1 MSDRARNSMKD
12 RRIVAWDAAMTSARD
27 LLRVDDSM
35 GAFRMLERAHI
46 LGQQKIITHLKTH
59 LWMLRAAWAS
69 KDTREI
75 CGQVFRLFLTPIGHL
90 TGRLPVGNTG
100 RSNVSAF
107 LPMSI
112 PADMAHFFDT
122 PSD

>member
-1 MSDRARNSMKD
+1 MSDGAIDSTKEP
-12 RRIVAWDAAMTSARD
+12 RIVAWAAAMTSARE
-27 LLRVDDSM
+27 LLRVEDA
-35 GAFRMLERAHI
+35 GAALRMLERAHI
-46 LGQQKIITHLKTH
+46 LGQQEIIPHLKTH

-90 TGRLPVGNTG
+90 TGRLPAGNTG